1 MWLGWHVR
9 GLVGARHAREIEI
22 RKSKIHV
29 ARVAASYTPASIN
42 HVSTTV
48 SGFSDMLSMP

>member
-1 MWLGWHVR
+1 MWLGWHVG